1 MKRYAFTM
9 LELIFVIVIMGIVGK
24 FGTEFLAQAYKNYI
38 YSSLNNSLQ
47 EKGEMAVSTI
57 AARLQYRIKD
67 SVIARNSNDFTDFKS
82 LSSVDG
88 TEGYNILEWVG
99 YDIEGFRGMTS
110 PYWSGVIDLYHDDT
124 NATQLVSP
132 QTNTTAINEFIQ
144 VLSYENSN
152 INDSA
157 LYFIGS
163 NNNVKTGYG
172 WDGNLTDIDTQK
184 GVMHPIISHDTNIS
198 IFIPIDSKKNKN
210 TFSEVDI
217 YEYYQLAW
225 SAYAIELND
234 GNLTL
239 YYDYQ
244 PWRDRGDGTSE
255 TYKDAKSS
263 LIMQNV
269 STFKFMAAGS
279 LMKIQVCVKT
289 NLVEEYSLCKE
300 KTVF

>member
-9 LELIFVIVIMGIVGK
+9 LELIFVIVIMGIVAK
-24 FGTEFLAQAYKNYI
+24 FGSEFLAQAYKNYI
-38 YSSLNNSLQ
+38 YSSVNNSLQ
-47 EKGEMAVSTI
+47 EKGEMAVNTI

-67 SVIARNSNDFTDFKS
+67 SVIARNISDPTDFTNFKS
-82 LSSVDG
+82 LSSVED
-88 TEGYNILEWVG
+88 TDNNYSILEWVG
-99 YDIEGFRGMTS
+99 YDIDGFRGTTS
-110 PYWSGVIDLYHDDT
+110 PYWSGVIDLYHSDS
-124 NATQLVSP
+124 NASQLISP
-132 QTNTTAINEFIQ
+132 ETNTTAIDELIQ
-144 VLSYENSN
+144 VLSYENSD

-163 NNNVKTGYG
+163 DNNIKTGYG
-172 WDGNLTDIDTQK
+172 WDGNLTDINAQK
-184 GVMHPIISHDTNIS
+184 GVMHPIKAHDTNIS
-198 IFIPIDSKKNKN
+198 IFVNGTDNNFSGID
-210 TFSEVDI
+210 V

-225 SAYAIELND
+225 SAYAIELNATSED
-234 GNLTL
+234 LTL

-244 PWRDRGDGTSE
+244 PWKGD

-269 STFKFMAAGS
+269 STFRFMAAGS

-289 NLVEEYSLCKE
+289 DLVEDYSLCKE